1 MTVKSMF
8 DFKFPEAAREEGLRL
23 THDVGTDMVPLDGY
37 LDHEVLQDA
46 TDAGHFMVNTHW
58 ASAEQAN
65 AVLKKYNE
73 GAKIKR
79 ANELIPGGPTGF
91 VGNVLSTD

>member
-23 THDVGTDMVPLDGY
+23 THNVGTDMVPLDGY
-37 LDHEVLQDA
+37 LDHEVLQDV

-58 ASAEQAN
+58 ASAAQAN
-65 AVLKKYNE
+65 AVLSKYQ
-73 GAKIKR
+73 GDSKIKR
-79 ANELIPGGPTGF
+79 AAELIPGGSTGF
-91 VGNVLSTD
+91 VANVLSEA